1 MLDNNFIKKIEM
13 DKLKKILNFAKC
25 SLSGDLT
32 KKTLLIIAVLLM
44 YKILGIIGLVI
55 SVFIAMGMDTCQTT
69 SLKDVFIF
77 FKGTFFPIMIIG
89 VMLVGCTVSKTVKN
103 DVYSISRMTILSKDT
118 ITSKAYR
125 EMVAKSELPSLTKF
139 AKTYL
144 RNTEENKNNA
154 YYVYYDSISSK
165 LFNVKE
171 IINNR
176 DTTYIVEKKLFK
188 K

>member
-1 MLDNNFIKKIEM
+1 M
-13 DKLKKILNFAKC
+13 DKLKKIWNFAKC
-25 SLSGDLT
+25 SLSGNLT
-32 KKTLLIIAVLLM
+32 KKTLLIIVVLLM
-44 YKILGIIGLVI
+44 YKILGIIGLII
-55 SVFIAMGMDTCQTT
+55 SLLIAMGMDTCQST

-89 VMLVGCTVSKTVKN
+89 IMLVGCATSKTIKN
-103 DVYSISRMTILSKDT
+103 DVYSISRMTIISKDT
-118 ITSKAYR
+118 ITSNTYR
-125 EMVAKSELPSLTKF
+125 EMVTKNELPSLTKF
-139 AKTYL
+139 AKTCL
-144 RNTEENKNNA
+144 RNTEENKTNT
-154 YYVYYDSISSK
+154 YYVYYDSVSSK

>member
-1 MLDNNFIKKIEM
+1 MDKIKKIW
-13 DKLKKILNFAKC
+13 NFAKC

-55 SVFIAMGMDTCQTT
+55 SVFIAMGMDTCQST

-89 VMLVGCTVSKTVKN
+89 VMLVGCAVSKTVKN
-103 DVYSISRMTILSKDT
+103 DAYSISRMTILSKDT
-118 ITSKAYR
+118 ITFNDYR
-125 EMVAKSELPSLTKF
+125 EMVAKSELPPLTKF